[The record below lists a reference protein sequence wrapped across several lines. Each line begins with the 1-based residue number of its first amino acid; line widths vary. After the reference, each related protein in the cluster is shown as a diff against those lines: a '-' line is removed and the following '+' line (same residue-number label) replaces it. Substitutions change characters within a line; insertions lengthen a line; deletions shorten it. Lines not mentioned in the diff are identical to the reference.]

1 MSANLLITYGS
12 WADGTKGTAIEM
24 SERLKQLPGLSVDVQ
39 PAKVVKNLKPYQAVI
54 IGTGARM
61 GGLHPSVVNFVVRH
75 EKVLKEIPSAF
86 FISCL
91 TMKEDTPD
99 NRDTVTAYMDILK
112 QRVRSYKPVSVGLF
126 GGVID
131 YNKLPF
137 YMRFFFQKTDD
148 LAEGDYRDWDKIL
161 QWAEDVTRQ
170 MVPAIAM
177 SAIS

>member
-24 SERLKQLPGLSVDVQ
+24 TEKLRQVPGLTVDVQ

-61 GGLHPSVVNFVVRH
+61 GGLHPSVINFIVRH
-75 EKVLKEIPSAF
+75 EKSLKEIPSAF

-91 TMKEDTPD
+91 TMKEDTTD
-99 NRDTVTAYMDILK
+99 NRETVTAYMDVLK

-137 YMRFFFQKTDD
+137 YMRFFFQKSDD
-148 LAEGDYRDWDKIL
+148 LKEGDYRDWDKIN
-161 QWAEDVTRQ
+161 QWAEEAVHLMLPQ
-170 MVPAIAM
+170 L
-177 SAIS
+177 